1 MILYQTVLHET
12 LIISLMLSIAQILNN
27 SIDKKLVLKYN
38 VFIFNFNRE
47 ILQYLKQFIKTV
59 KSVTNMLSISV
70 PLE

>member
-38 VFIFNFNRE
+38 VFISNFNRE

>member
-12 LIISLMLSIAQILNN
+12 LIISLMLSIAQILN
-27 SIDKKLVLKYN
+27 SSKDKKLVLKYS
-38 VFIFNFNRE
+38 VFISNFNLE